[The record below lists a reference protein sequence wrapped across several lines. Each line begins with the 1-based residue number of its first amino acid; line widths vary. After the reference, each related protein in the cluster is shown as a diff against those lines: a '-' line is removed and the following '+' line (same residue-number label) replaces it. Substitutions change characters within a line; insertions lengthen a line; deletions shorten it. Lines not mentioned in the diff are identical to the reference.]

1 MDWVRGEKLGQGSF
15 ATVSL
20 AFSRGGNPS
29 LPPLMAV
36 KSCGASLSSSLA
48 TEKSILQKLGSCPE
62 IIRCF
67 GGCFSFER
75 GERLYNVLLEYAP
88 GGSLADQVKNSG
100 DHGLPEFEVRSHT
113 KALLRGL
120 THIHTS
126 GYVHCDIK
134 LQNVLIGFDGAS
146 RIADFGLTRL
156 AGGGPVG
163 SQLRGTPMYMSPE
176 MVVKGEQEPPADVW
190 ALGCAVAEMAGG
202 GTAWEGFSD
211 AAALMMRI
219 GVGDEVPRV
228 PGTLSDEGRDFLAR
242 CFAKD
247 PRRRWTAEMLLNHP
261 FVAGEDDWR
270 KKGAAESDSPRCI
283 FEFDHPEWVSGGHF
297 GEDELWFTEEESSS
311 KVAARLGELV
321 CERGCDWSV
330 SDEWVTVRLKPRRLK
345 SFRKTNT
352 SRVVLTGVCVMSS
365 KLQRLFTRKLYH
377 TSLKSSGE
385 QEQS

>member
-1 MDWVRGEKLGQGSF
+1 MMDWVRGEKLGQGSF

-20 AFSRGGNPS
+20 AFSRGGNAA
-29 LPPLMAV
+29 LPPLVAV

-48 TEKSILQKLGSCPE
+48 NEKSILQKLGGCPE

-67 GGCFSFER
+67 GDGFSFER

-88 GGSLADQVKNSG
+88 GGSLADRVKQFG
-100 DHGLPEFEVRSHT
+100 DLGLPEFEVRRHT

-120 THIHTS
+120 THIHRS

-134 LQNVLIGFDGAS
+134 PQNVLIGADGAA
-146 RIADFGLTRL
+146 RIADFGLAKR

-176 MVVKGEQEPPADVW
+176 MVAGGEQEPPADVW
-190 ALGCAVAEMAGG
+190 ALGCAVAEIAGG

-219 GVGDEVPRV
+219 GVGDQVPRV
-228 PGTLSDEGRDFLAR
+228 PEGLSGEGRDFLSK

-261 FVAGEDDWR
+261 FVAGEDDL
-270 KKGAAESDSPRCI
+270 KKGAAAESESPRCI
-283 FEFDHPEWVSGGHF
+283 FEFDQPEWVSEGHF
-297 GEDELWFTEEESSS
+297 GEDELWFAEEPSS

-321 CERGCDWSV
+321 YERGCDWSA
-330 SDEWVTVRLKPRRLK
+330 SDGWVTVR
-345 SFRKTNT
+345 
-352 SRVVLTGVCVMSS
+352 
-365 KLQRLFTRKLYH
+365 
-377 TSLKSSGE
+377 
-385 QEQS
+385 

>member
-1 MDWVRGEKLGQGSF
+1 MMDFVRGEKLGQGSF

-48 TEKSILQKLGSCPE
+48 NEKSILQKLGGCPE

-67 GGCFSFER
+67 GDCFSFER
-75 GERLYNVLLEYAP
+75 GERLYNVLLEYAAA
-88 GGSLADQVKNSG
+88 GSLADRVKHSG
-100 DHGLPEFEVRSHT
+100 DSGLPEFEVRRHT
-113 KALLRGL
+113 KAILRGL
-120 THIHTS
+120 THIHRS

-134 LQNVLIGFDGAS
+134 LQNVLIGADGAA
-146 RIADFGLTRL
+146 RIADFGLAKP
-156 AGGGPVG
+156 AGGGSVG

-176 MVVKGEQEPPADVW
+176 MVAGGEQEPPADVW

-219 GVGDEVPRV
+219 GVGDQVPRV
-228 PGTLSDEGRDFLAR
+228 PGTLSGEGRDFLAK
-242 CFAKD
+242 CFVKD

-261 FVAGEDDWR
+261 FVAGEDDR
-270 KKGAAESDSPRCI
+270 EKGTAESESPRCV
-283 FEFDHPEWVSGGHF
+283 FEFDYPDWVSDPTPEEGQF
-297 GEDELWFTEEESSS
+297 GEDELWFSEEPSS

-321 CERGCDWSV
+321 CERGCDWSA
-330 SDEWVTVRLKPRRLK
+330 SDGWVTVR
-345 SFRKTNT
+345 
-352 SRVVLTGVCVMSS
+352 
-365 KLQRLFTRKLYH
+365 
-377 TSLKSSGE
+377 
-385 QEQS
+385 